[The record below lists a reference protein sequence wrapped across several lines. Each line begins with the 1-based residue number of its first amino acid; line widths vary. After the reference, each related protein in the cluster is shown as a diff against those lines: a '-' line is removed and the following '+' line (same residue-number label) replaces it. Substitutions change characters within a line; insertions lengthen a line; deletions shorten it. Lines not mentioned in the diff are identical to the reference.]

1 LILDSIPIEL
11 NTIISDKH
19 YIEENLLCLL
29 SNAIKYSTHGIIRV
43 NVSTT
48 ECKSQCKYDKNVRVT
63 VTDNGIGISDE
74 SKIKLFKKF
83 SSVQNM
89 ATGSTGLGLYSL
101 LKRSEA
107 INGSYGMQDRE
118 DGEQGN
124 YLSIY
129 IYIHIHIHMYVYLY
143 LFT

>member
-1 LILDSIPIEL
+1 
-11 NTIISDKH
+11 
-19 YIEENLLCLL
+19 
-29 SNAIKYSTHGIIRV
+29 
-43 NVSTT
+43 
-48 ECKSQCKYDKNVRVT
+48 

-107 INGSYGMQDRE
+107 INGSCGMDDRE

-124 YLSIY
+124 YLCIY
-129 IYIHIHIHMYVYLY
+129 NYIHMNVYLCV
-143 LFT
+143 FT